1 MDGESR
7 RRGSVL
13 LKGVRGFF
21 PEIFEKSIDK
31 HKIDAI
37 LNAPSFFKRPFTG
50 LFEVGGSEPEDS
62 TEESGMTI
70 PIQGNPR
77 RMAGSL
83 HALVRMGGNGTR
95 TLCALCRGCSLKSV
109 E

>member
-13 LKGVRGFF
+13 LKGVRGIF

-37 LNAPSFFKRPFTG
+37 VNAPSFSSG
-50 LFEVGGSEPEDS
+50 LFWGCLTVGGRRPEDS
-62 TEESGMTI
+62 TEESGITI
-70 PIQGNPR
+70 PIQRAMNF
-77 RMAGSL
+77 AGSFYVFK
-83 HALVRMGGNGTR
+83 AWKGTV
-95 TLCALCRGCSLKSV
+95 TGHCALCSGGVL
-109 E
+109 

>member
-1 MDGESR
+1 MN
-7 RRGSVL
+7 RGVEE
-13 LKGVRGFF
+13 VFF
-21 PEIFEKSIDK
+21 SKVSGNFFLEIFEKSIDK

-37 LNAPSFFKRPFTG
+37 LNAPSFFKRPFWGCLT
-50 LFEVGGSEPEDS
+50 VGGSEPEDS

-70 PIQGNPR
+70 PIQGNPMR
-77 RMAGSL
+77 LAGSF
-83 HALVRMGGNGTR
+83 HALMCMEGNGAR

>member
-37 LNAPSFFKRPFTG
+37 LNAPSVRNG
-50 LFEVGGSEPEDS
+50 ILWGAVLEVGGCGRRIPRKNPAL
-62 TEESGMTI
+62 TI
-70 PIQGNPR
+70 PIQRAMNF
-77 RMAGSL
+77 AGSFYVFK
-83 HALVRMGGNGTR
+83 AWKGTV
-95 TLCALCRGCSLKSV
+95 TGHCALCFGGVL
-109 E
+109 